1 MPRITYEGA
10 AYECGAGETVLDCL
24 TAQGIAIPSSCRSGA
39 CQSCLMRAL
48 GGSVPEVAQTGLK
61 PTLVAQGYFK
71 ACSCKPT
78 EDLSVAL
85 PDAASLKLP
94 ALVVSIEP
102 LNPDIVAVRL
112 RPARP
117 LDYRAGQF
125 IRLYRDAQQSRCY
138 SLASVP
144 QLEEDVLE
152 IHVRQ
157 IPGGRVS
164 SWVHQELRAG
174 DKVEIADSA
183 GLCFYVPGQPEQPL
197 LLLGTGS
204 GLAPLYGIVRDALC
218 QGHRGSVWLYHGS
231 LSPAGLFRAA
241 DLTVLAQAYPN
252 FHYVP
257 CISEGE
263 VPPGMRQGNVLEVA
277 LADQADF
284 TSWRVFLCGH
294 PDMVKEGKLQI
305 FLAGAASAEIYADP
319 FLPSGAVL
327 PLQS

>member
-1 MPRITYEGA
+1 MPRITYEGT

-24 TAQGIAIPSSCRSGA
+24 TAWGIDIPSSCRSGV
-39 CQSCLMRAL
+39 CQSCLMRAP
-48 GGSVPEVAQTGLK
+48 GGGVPQAAQAGLK

-71 ACSCKPT
+71 ACSCTPT

-85 PDAASLKLP
+85 PDAAGLRL
-94 ALVVSIEP
+94 AAEVVSIEP

-125 IRLYRDAQQSRCY
+125 IRLFRDAQQSRCY

-144 QLEEDVLE
+144 QLEDVLE

-157 IPGGRVS
+157 VPGGQVS

-174 DKVEIADSA
+174 DSVQIADSA
-183 GLCFYVPGQPEQPL
+183 GQCFYVPGQPEQPL

-204 GLAPLYGIVRDALC
+204 GLAPLYGIVRDALH
-218 QGHRGSVWLYHGS
+218 QGHRGPVWLYHGS
-231 LSPAGLFRAA
+231 PTPAGFYRAAELRALTQTHPNFRYVPCLSEGDTPAGLRRG
-241 DLTVLAQAYPN
+241 TVLEA
-252 FHYVP
+252 
-257 CISEGE
+257 
-263 VPPGMRQGNVLEVA
+263 A
-277 LADQADF
+277 LADQTDF

-294 PDMVKEGKLQI
+294 PDMVSQGKLQI
-305 FLAGAASAEIYADP
+305 FLAGAASAEIHADP
-319 FLPSGAVL
+319 FLPSVSPAAA
-327 PLQS
+327 PA